1 MKKNCKPGKFGLR
14 MAMGGMVPDI
24 TKNKPYMAPT
34 APTPVGVGS
43 MAPGQVAGGGTDK
56 MLRPAV
62 TPAFPTAAPQPTQ
75 PAVGRQMDEGPS
87 ALEQRLNSR
96 LAAGTLTVRG
106 ADMLR
111 GVEDSRR
118 TDLTNRYG
126 FDTRSADNRYST
138 DAQTQSNILNNQTQL
153 HGINTQAA
161 SNQYNT
167 DAQTQNN
174 ILNNQTQLHGINT
187 QAASNQ
193 YNTDA
198 QTQNNILN
206 NQTQMFGHRTNAAAD
221 RYRTD
226 SQADTSRYST
236 DVGAQT
242 QLQQSQNQM
251 LSNMY
256 ITDANNYAAS
266 IGNRSRPYGLRNG
279 GEIHAANGFAQ
290 YTPRGFGAERI
301 QNYNMDL
308 GLSNFGLAQQLQDY
322 NIGMGRD
329 EFWLR
334 SQNQAEQLK
343 LAQAG
348 NSRAQQLQDYNIGMG
363 RDEFGLRS
371 QIAKAG
377 DARAQQLQDYN
388 IGMGR
393 DEFVLNS
400 QNQAEQLKLAQAG
413 SRRAQQLQD
422 YNIGMGRDEFGLR
435 SQIAKDSMARGRD
448 DFGLRKQNQVEQLKL
463 AQSSDARAQQ
473 LQDYNIGMG
482 RDEFGLRSQNQA
494 EQLKL
499 AQAGDVR
506 TQQLHEA
513 NLGYTREDRQTA
525 KELMALRLRQEQADR
540 SMQHQR
546 DFDAAELLKRNEG
559 RLMQDRADMRQQQ
572 HMADYNMRDSQKF
585 MREQI
590 GLMNER
596 IDARKPVAFRS
607 NGAPRYG
614 FGLRNGGE
622 IRAATGY
629 EYLVPDA
636 PERVPG
642 WIQEF
647 NAKNRGTYVGR
658 DKVKA
663 NEYAVAKRNAET
675 TDRMANGGAY
685 PGAISLEAQR
695 NPYKRVADL
704 ENMYDDAGYNPYTGV
719 HDPSKKGW
727 GAQWVASSKYRMRNG
742 GEIHAAKGGIWGAI
756 KGAVGMGDSDE
767 EFAAKMNKGET
778 EQKQADLAAAHAARL
793 KREGGTWGGS
803 GGEAARTVPTSTG
816 KSFDGVSMQTKRSL
830 REHGL
835 LANGGTL
842 QTGQGG
848 AVPGT
853 GKGDKIPAKYEPG
866 EFVVSNDML
875 AAEPELRD
883 HLRALREQVLAA
895 KGMTPEE
902 ADAKAIQ
909 GAGDKRQMRARFGA
923 DEPGGLPRGLFNF
936 GMEPE
941 LTEEEIARRTMA
953 EMDAKARQMPAEGT
967 KEFRGP
973 EEPIAS
979 RRERNFNLTPT
990 QIQEIESAENAKNA
1004 HGAAMRA
1011 QAAARNAPP
1020 ATNAATPAEMA
1031 TAFDSRSNETK
1042 PSAKDTPAVLQGA
1055 TGKDVGF
1062 GITRFNVPGQSPLFT
1077 NMTDEEGMRSNDAL
1091 ISRKPQSDQDRIAGD
1106 NLSNRFA
1113 QRADAEAR
1121 MAQRQ
1126 AELQAEYERGQVDNR
1141 AIASSERQRE
1151 LLNEQ
1156 RNLERKIPR
1165 QEEAAGV
1172 NARIAALEKARLGEG
1187 ENFGARENALVLDQ
1201 ARNAATIGVHAG
1213 DRASIERVADKEL
1226 AAKSPGY
1233 ALDNE
1238 LSRQKIAAA
1247 QELKSLRD
1255 EYSNT
1260 SDPAK
1265 KAAIAERVR
1274 WLTGGKAEGG
1284 DHFGAQVI
1292 TDENGKQSLA
1302 TWDKRSGRAG
1312 PAGGGQGNRQATKEQ
1327 VIAAAN
1333 AKGITDP
1340 AALQQLFKHYG
1351 VE

>member
-174 ILNNQTQLHGINT
+174 ILNNQTQ
-187 QAASNQ
+187 
-193 YNTDA
+193 
-198 QTQNNILN
+198 
-206 NQTQMFGHRTNAAAD
+206 MFGHRTNAAAD

-334 SQNQAEQLK
+334 
-343 LAQAG
+343 
-348 NSRAQQLQDYNIGMG
+348 
-363 RDEFGLRS
+363 
-371 QIAKAG
+371 
-377 DARAQQLQDYN
+377 
-388 IGMGR
+388 
-393 DEFVLNS
+393 S

>member
-1 MKKNCKPGKFGLR
+1 
-14 MAMGGMVPDI
+14 MG
-24 TKNKPYMAPT
+24 
-34 APTPVGVGS
+34 
-43 MAPGQVAGGGTDK
+43 
-56 MLRPAV
+56 
-62 TPAFPTAAPQPTQ
+62 
-75 PAVGRQMDEGPS
+75 EGPS
-87 ALEQRLNSR
+87 ALEQRLNDR
-96 LAAGTLTVRG
+96 MTAGTLTVRG
-106 ADMLR
+106 ADMLK
-111 GVEDSRR
+111 GIEEARR

-126 FDTRSADNRYST
+126 FDTRSADNKYST
-138 DAQTQSNILNNQTQL
+138 DAQTQNNILNNQTQL

-161 SNQYNT
+161 SNQYST

-198 QTQNNILN
+198 QTQNNILD

-226 SQADTSRYST
+226 SQADTSRYNT

-301 QNYNMDL
+301 QNYNMDF

-329 EFWLR
+329 EFGLR
-334 SQNQAEQLK
+334 SQNQKNQYG

-348 NSRAQQLQDYNIGMG
+348 
-363 RDEFGLRS
+363 
-371 QIAKAG
+371 
-377 DARAQQLQDYN
+377 
-388 IGMGR
+388 
-393 DEFVLNS
+393 
-400 QNQAEQLKLAQAG
+400 
-413 SRRAQQLQD
+413 
-422 YNIGMGRDEFGLR
+422 
-435 SQIAKDSMARGRD
+435 
-448 DFGLRKQNQVEQLKL
+448 
-463 AQSSDARAQQ
+463 DARAQQ

-499 AQAGDVR
+499 AQAGNSR
-506 TQQLHEA
+506 AQQLHEA
-513 NLGYTREDRQTA
+513 NMGFTLEDRKLA
-525 KELMALRLRQEQADR
+525 KEMLARRKHQEDVDQ
-540 SMQHQR
+540 SKQYQR
-546 DFDAAELLKRNEG
+546 EFDAAELMKRNEG
-559 RLMQDRADMRQQQ
+559 RLVQDRADMSQRQ

-585 MREQI
+585 MRDQI

-685 PGAISLEAQR
+685 PGAVSMDAAR
-695 NPYKRVADL
+695 NPYKRVTDL

-727 GAQWVASSKYRMRNG
+727 GAQWVASSKYRMRDG
-742 GEIHAAKGGIWGAI
+742 GD
-756 KGAVGMGDSDE
+756 M
-767 EFAAKMNKGET
+767 
-778 EQKQADLAAAHAARL
+778 
-793 KREGGTWGGS
+793 
-803 GGEAARTVPTSTG
+803 
-816 KSFDGVSMQTKRSL
+816 
-830 REHGL
+830 
-835 LANGGTL
+835 L

-895 KGMTPEE
+895 KGMTPEQ
-902 ADAKAIQ
+902 ADAKAIKVEGGGKEQ
-909 GAGDKRQMRARFGA
+909 KAGKKGFGIRAEGSFDGFFGPDFFGNKELDKR
-923 DEPGGLPRGLFNF
+923 L
-936 GMEPE
+936 
-941 LTEEEIARRTMA
+941 
-953 EMDAKARQMPAEGT
+953 AEGIAAQQAAEDAERNRVLVDARGNPRVGLDKWLDVTNGYTDVT
-967 KEFRGP
+967 KKADSSTPDVGDGGARDRQRPVEKAVQAATQDSRSQDFRGP
-973 EEPIAS
+973 VMDDS
-979 RRERNFNLTPT
+979 
-990 QIQEIESAENAKNA
+990 QIT
-1004 HGAAMRA
+1004 R
-1011 QAAARNAPP
+1011 PP
-1020 ATNAATPAEMA
+1020 
-1031 TAFDSRSNETK
+1031 
-1042 PSAKDTPAVLQGA
+1042 AKDTPAVLQGA

-1226 AAKSPGY
+1226 AAKAPGY

-1247 QELKSLRD
+1247 QELKDLRD
-1255 EYSNT
+1255 EYGKTN
-1260 SDPAK
+1260 DPAK

-1284 DHFGAQVI
+1284 DHFDAKVL
-1292 TDENGKQSLA
+1292 TDKNLNESLV
-1302 TWDKRSGRAG
+1302 TWDKRNGRIG